1 MSFVLFLSQAIVPIL
16 IFYIV
21 ATALMRKKNVYDEF
35 LTGAKR
41 ISGNVYRDARKMPVL
56 LQVPDR
62 AAPTLHRQAVFILRC
77 DGASAGSVQGIWDG
91 LLHRTCGITSAEQH
105 GDDLLH
111 DVRVFYV
118 GADQKNALYIGG
130 CAACNIG
137 GNCGKRMDRDL
148 FIEKYINEIE
158 KIGKTVYRIWCAELR
173 ELQGNGAIRV

>member
-1 MSFVLFLSQAIVPIL
+1 
-16 IFYIV
+16 
-21 ATALMRKKNVYDEF
+21 
-35 LTGAKR
+35 
-41 ISGNVYRDARKMPVL
+41 MPVL

-62 AAPTLHRQAVFILRC
+62 AAPALHRQVVFILRC
-77 DGASAGSVQGIWDG
+77 NGAAAGSVQGIWDG

-173 ELQGNGAIRV
+173 ELQNNGAIRIYIKEKERGEQPTPTKQPEAPEQHGAAQHTALTKE